1 MGVLGVL
8 VVCMGMLWM
17 FVGATSELGAKALW
31 VLFFMPYTLY
41 YGITRLPRTIWSLT
55 TILIGLL
62 ATALGRIP
70 R

>member
-1 MGVLGVL
+1 MAVVGIVAVIAGV
-8 VVCMGMLWM
+8 LWM

-41 YGITRLPRTIWSLT
+41 YGVTRLPRTTWSLT

-62 ATALGRIP
+62 ATALGRIS